1 MGALQQGPYPF
12 CLLERIDQLLFPMLR
27 LEIVIKRY
35 RN

>member
-27 LEIVIKRY
+27 LEVVIKKD